1 MIPELGHFSLIAARM
16 VAVLQTLVPAYGI
29 WKRDRRLMALASSA
43 AQTQFLLIVLAYICL
58 TYAFVTRDWSVAYVA
73 ANSEASL
80 PLMYRL
86 TAVWGAHEGS
96 MLLWMLMLTGWS
108 GAVAVFN
115 RRLPVVRKRVGV
127 GKRG

>member
-1 MIPELGHFSLIAARM
+1 MIPELGHFALIAALM

-80 PLMYRL
+80 PLIYRL
-86 TAVWGAHEGS
+86 PAVWGAPEGS
-96 MLLWMLMLTGWS
+96 LLLRSETRLLGKACVSTCRSRWS
-108 GAVAVFN
+108 PYPQKN
-115 RRLPVVRKRVGV
+115 KN
-127 GKRG
+127 KI

>member
-1 MIPELGHFSLIAARM
+1 MIPELGHFALIAALM

-96 MLLWMLMLTGWS
+96 MLLWMLMLTGRS
-108 GAVAVFN
+108 EE
-115 RRLPVVRKRVGV
+115 RRVGKESV
-127 GKRG
+127 SRCRSRGSRYH